1 MAMRT
6 GSQDAAYSD
15 HNVTAVRIIRHTKN
29 NHLLSFRS
37 DESDEGYGFRWSVSG
52 AWRKYIIL
60 CRFHL
65 PIFGSPKNTYQS
77 NHRLT
82 TQLARRLW

>member
-15 HNVTAVRIIRHTKN
+15 HNVTAIRIIRHTKN

-37 DESDEGYGFRWSVSG
+37 DESDEGYGFGWSVSG
-52 AWRKYIIL
+52 AWRKYIINNSL
-60 CRFHL
+60 QV
-65 PIFGSPKNTYQS
+65 SPAHFWQPEEHIPKQS
-77 NHRLT
+77 
-82 TQLARRLW
+82 

>member
-15 HNVTAVRIIRHTKN
+15 HNVTAIRIIRHTKTIIC
-29 NHLLSFRS
+29 HPSEVM
-37 DESDEGYGFRWSVSG
+37 ESEGYRFGLSVSG

-60 CRFHL
+60 CRFYL
-65 PIFGSPKNTYQS
+65 PIFGAASTYQS
-77 NHRLT
+77 NHGLT
-82 TQLARRLW
+82 TQLARRVW

>member
-15 HNVTAVRIIRHTKN
+15 HNVTAIRIIRHTKTIIC
-29 NHLLSFRS
+29 HPSEVM
-37 DESDEGYGFRWSVSG
+37 ESEGYRFGLSVSG

-60 CRFHL
+60 CRFYL
-65 PIFGSPKNTYQS
+65 PIFWRCEHIPKQS
-77 NHRLT
+77 WTHN
-82 TQLARRLW
+82 AAC